1 MNIKKVHPKRK
12 PANKPKNMFIS
23 SKEFAETHESSD
35 KYSTMLEKCKVKKN
49 VVSNLNIKICELE
62 KLRQSSLYI

>member
-23 SKEFAETHESSD
+23 SKETHESSD